1 MSDTE
6 LRGDGDI
13 RASDDG
19 TTPDAEITPSNVDD
33 PGTENPRADDPGV
46 DDPGVGDPV
55 GGAGAAEPSGVTP
68 ESGAWA
74 DTSPDG
80 FEAD

>member
-6 LRGDGDI
+6 MQGGVQEP
-13 RASDDG
+13 DDG
-19 TTPDAEITPSNVDD
+19 TTPDAEMTPSNVDD
-33 PGTENPRADDPGV
+33 ADGQ
-46 DDPGVGDPV
+46 DPV

-74 DTSPDG
+74 DASPDG
-80 FEAD
+80 FEGENAKGD